1 MKKSKKI
8 IGGLRKNG
16 SKWYARFVSS
26 AEFPSQKAT
35 TAVFVVPF
43 YNDQILAVNIQEGDH
58 KGWDIPGGH
67 LNKNKDE
74 SIKEALHREVFEE
87 AGVELSE
94 YTPIGYIESDYDPEK
109 ITYMVIFWGQVTD
122 LKPFKADFEAVERR
136 LMTRKEFEKE
146 YSGGNLD
153 LLKVILE
160 AAWSYHQKWKRK

>member
-1 MKKSKKI
+1 MRKSKKI

-16 SKWYARFVSS
+16 SRWYARFEPS
-26 AEFPSQKAT
+26 AEFPSQETT

-58 KGWDIPGGH
+58 KGWDIPGGY
-67 LNKNKDE
+67 LNKDE
-74 SIKEALHREVFEE
+74 SIKEALHREVYEE

-94 YTPIGYIESDYDPEK
+94 YTPIGYIESDYNSEK
-109 ITYMVIFWGQVTD
+109 MTYMVIFWGQVTD

-136 LMTRKEFEKE
+136 LMNFEEFKKE
-146 YSGGNLD
+146 YSGGNPD

-160 AAWSYHQKWKRK
+160 AAWSYHQRRKKK